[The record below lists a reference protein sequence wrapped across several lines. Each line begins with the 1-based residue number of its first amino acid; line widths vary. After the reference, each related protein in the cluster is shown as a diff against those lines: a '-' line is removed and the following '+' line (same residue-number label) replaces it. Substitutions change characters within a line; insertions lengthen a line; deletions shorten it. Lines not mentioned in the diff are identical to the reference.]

1 VLDNGNVPQLPSLS
15 EPDTAE
21 MDGFLEEMLL
31 IYPVLGLTVFER
43 PQPDQASDRMLYLK
57 GRGIE
62 ARGYEAPEGFVV
74 LSGSLATKDT
84 VPSIGRWF
92 VDQRNSLM
100 ERGIL
105 IADTDTVKLSQD
117 YTFDSPSAA
126 AGVLL
131 GRNVNGR
138 TEWKDEDGRTLKQ
151 IQTSAVE
158 GPES

>member
-1 VLDNGNVPQLPSLS
+1 
-15 EPDTAE
+15 
-21 MDGFLEEMLL
+21 
-31 IYPVLGLTVFER
+31 
-43 PQPDQASDRMLYLK
+43 
-57 GRGIE
+57 
-62 ARGYEAPEGFVV
+62 
-74 LSGSLATKDT
+74 
-84 VPSIGRWF
+84 
-92 VDQRNSLM
+92 M

-105 IADTDTVKLSQD
+105 VADTDTVKLSQD

-138 TEWKDEDGRTLKQ
+138 TEWKDEEGRTLKQ